1 MVVHAYL
8 SGTLRHNNKC
18 NLLLYVFFFICR
30 KKFIKLALQMHIR
43 IYDIN
48 NILCRCCFDAVYNAL
63 RTVNSV
69 TTVDVSSQV
78 NIYPKQEN

>member
-1 MVVHAYL
+1 MAHAYL
-8 SGTLRHNNKC
+8 SGTLRHKNKC
-18 NLLLYVFFFICR
+18 NLLVCVFFLFVE
-30 KKFIKLALQMHIR
+30 KKFVKLALKMYAR

-48 NILCRCCFDAVYNAL
+48 NILCRCCLDVVYNAL

>member
-1 MVVHAYL
+1 
-8 SGTLRHNNKC
+8 
-18 NLLLYVFFFICR
+18 
-30 KKFIKLALQMHIR
+30 MHTR

-48 NILCRCCFDAVYNAL
+48 NILCRCCLDAVYNAL

>member
-1 MVVHAYL
+1 MAHAYL
-8 SGTLRHNNKC
+8 SGTLRHKNKC
-18 NLLLYVFFFICR
+18 SLSVYVFFLFVE
-30 KKFIKLALQMHIR
+30 KKIVKLALQMHIR

-48 NILCRCCFDAVYNAL
+48 NILCRCCLDAVYNAL

-69 TTVDVSSQV
+69 TSVDVSSQV